1 MERVVA
7 TGVAFEDQEAI
18 VGEAEIA
25 SPVFDHRGA
34 PAGSI
39 GVVGPVERLAPD
51 GPAPTLV
58 AAVKETARGLSREMG
73 AGRLA
78 ARG

>member
-1 MERVVA
+1 MA
-7 TGVAFEDQEAI
+7 IEDQEAI

-25 SPVFDHRGA
+25 APVFDHRGRPVGA
-34 PAGSI
+34 I
-39 GVVGPVERLAPD
+39 GVVGPVERL
-51 GPAPTLV
+51 LV
-58 AAVKETARGLSREMG
+58 EGTSSSLASAVKETARSLSRDMG